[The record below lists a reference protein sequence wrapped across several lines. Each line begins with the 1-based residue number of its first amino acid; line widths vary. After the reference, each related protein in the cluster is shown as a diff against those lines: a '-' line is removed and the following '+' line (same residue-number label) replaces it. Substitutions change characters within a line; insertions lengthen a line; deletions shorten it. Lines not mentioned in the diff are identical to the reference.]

1 MKLSLLFILFST
13 LAICQTWTAE
23 ELAKANTCANTS
35 YLTKNEKE
43 VIQYVNLARM
53 YPAKYAKIELVD
65 EDKTTTYYKSLVK
78 TLNSMKPVLP
88 LAADKKAY
96 ESAKCFALEQSV
108 SGEIGHDRENCESYF
123 FGECCSYGME
133 TGRDIVVQL
142 LIDED
147 IPSLGHRKICLSSG
161 YSAIGL
167 SFQDHKVYRFCC
179 VLDFV

>member
-23 ELAKANTCANTS
+23 ELAKANTCEKIN

-43 VIQYVNLARM
+43 AIQYVNLARM

-78 TLNSMKPVLP
+78 TLNSMTPVLP
-88 LAADKKAY
+88 LTIDKKAY
-96 ESAKCFALEQSV
+96 ESAKCFALEQGPT
-108 SGEIGHDRENCESYF
+108 GEIGHDRKNCESYF
-123 FGECCSYGME
+123 FGECCSYGMGS
-133 TGRDIVVQL
+133 GRSAIRQL

-147 IPSLGHRKICLSSG
+147 IPSLGHRKICLSSR
-161 YSAIGL
+161 YSAIGV
-167 SFQDHKVYRFCC
+167 SFQDHKVYGVCC